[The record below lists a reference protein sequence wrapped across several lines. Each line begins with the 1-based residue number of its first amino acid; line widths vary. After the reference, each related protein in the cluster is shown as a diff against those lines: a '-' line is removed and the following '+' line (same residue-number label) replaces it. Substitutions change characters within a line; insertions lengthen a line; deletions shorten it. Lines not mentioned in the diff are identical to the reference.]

1 MILTEQTTDWWKGGI
16 IYQIY
21 PRSFQ
26 DTTGSG
32 TGDLAGIAQRLPYV
46 ASLGVDAVWISPFFT
61 SPMKDFGYDVSDYCG
76 IDPIFGTM
84 EDFDWLVQSAHELG
98 LKVMID
104 LVMSHT
110 SDQHPWF
117 KESRTSRDNPKSDWY
132 VWSDPRPD
140 GTPPNNWLSIF
151 GGSAWQWDAR
161 REQYFLHNF
170 LSSQPDLNFHN
181 PAVQDALIEMARF
194 WLDKGV
200 DGFRMDVITLISKRT
215 DSNGKLPGE
224 YGSELEDLPVG
235 EEGYS
240 NPNPFCADGPR
251 QDEFLAEMR
260 REVFEGREGFLTVG
274 EAPGV
279 TAQRNEH
286 ITDPGNGELDMLFLF
301 EHVDFDC
308 EGTKW
313 KPLPL
318 DLPKFKSIMA
328 GYQTAVQNAGW
339 ASLFTGNHDQ
349 PRVVS
354 RWGDDSAEESRVRS
368 AKALGLML
376 HMHRGTPYIYQGE
389 ELGMTDAHFT
399 RLDQYRD
406 LESLNA
412 YRQRVE
418 EAKVQSSESMMAGLA
433 ARSRDNA
440 RTPMQWD
447 GSGYAGFTAPDAATE
462 PWISVN
468 PNHAEINAAGEFDDP
483 DSVYS
488 FYKQLVALR
497 HNSPVVAAGDWR
509 LIDAADPHVYAFTRE
524 LDAEKLLVVVNM
536 SSRTVDLPREAAELT
551 AVGIAE
557 PNVVISTYDAP
568 HTVASLAYRELD
580 PWEAAVIQL

>member
-1 MILTEQTTDWWKGGI
+1 MKKKWWHEKIG
-16 IYQIY
+16 YQIY
-21 PRSFQ
+21 PKSFL
-26 DTTGSG
+26 DTNGDG
-32 TGDLAGIAQRLPYV
+32 VGDLTGVIEKLPYLEQ
-46 ASLGVDAVWISPFFT
+46 LGVDILWLSPVYP
-61 SPMKDFGYDVSDYCG
+61 SPMVDNGYDISDYEN
-76 IDPIFGTM
+76 IDPRFGTL
-84 EDFDWLVQSAHELG
+84 EDMDRLIAEAKKKNISII
-98 LKVMID
+98 MD
-104 LVMSHT
+104 LVVNHC
-110 SDQHPWF
+110 SDQHAWF
-117 KESRTSRDNPKSDWY
+117 RKAIADPKGPYGDYFYLKEGK
-132 VWSDPRPD
+132 D
-140 GTPPNNWLSIF
+140 GKEPNNWRSYF
-151 GGSAWQWDAR
+151 GGSVWEKLPGQDNLYYYHAYAKQ
-161 REQYFLHNF
+161 
-170 LSSQPDLNFHN
+170 QPDLNWEN
-181 PAVQDALIEMARF
+181 PALREEIYKMVNW
-194 WLDKGV
+194 WLDRGV

-215 DSNGKLPGE
+215 DLSGKLPGE
-224 YGSELEDLPVG
+224 YGSELDDLPVG

-279 TAQRNEH
+279 TAQRNEY
-286 ITDPGNGELDMLFLF
+286 ITDPANGELDMLFLF

-308 EGTKW
+308 EGVKW

-318 DLPKFKSIMA
+318 DLPKLKSIMA
-328 GYQTAVQNAGW
+328 GYQAAVKNAGW

-354 RWGDDSAEESRVRS
+354 RWGDDSSEESRVRS

-568 HTVASLAYRELD
+568 HTVASLANRELD

>member
-1 MILTEQTTDWWKGGI
+1 MTTFNRAIIPDAIRTNGATPNPWWSNAVV
-16 IYQIY
+16 YQIY

-26 DTTGSG
+26 DTNGDG
-32 TGDLAGIAQRLPYV
+32 FGDLKGITSRLDYL
-46 ASLGVDAVWISPFFT
+46 ADLGVDVLWLSPVYK
-61 SPMKDFGYDVSDYCG
+61 SPQDDNGYDISDYQD
-76 IDPIFGTM
+76 IDPLFGTLDDM
-84 EDFDWLVQSAHELG
+84 DELLAEAHKRG
-98 LKVMID
+98 LKIVMD
-104 LVMSHT
+104 LVVNHT
-110 SDQHPWF
+110 SDEHAWF
-117 KESRTSRDNPKSDWY
+117 EASKNKDDEHADWY
-132 VWSDPRPD
+132 WWRPARP
-140 GTPPNNWLSIF
+140 GTTPGEPGAEPNQWGSYF
-151 GGSAWQWDAR
+151 GGSAWEYCPER
-161 REQYFLHNF
+161 GEYFLHQF
-170 LSSQPDLNFHN
+170 SKKQPDLNWEN
-181 PAVQDALIEMARF
+181 PAVRRAVYDMMNW
-194 WLDKGV
+194 WLDRGV

-224 YGSELEDLPVG
+224 YGSELEDLP
-235 EEGYS
+235 
-240 NPNPFCADGPR
+240 
-251 QDEFLAEMR
+251 
-260 REVFEGREGFLTVG
+260 VG

-568 HTVASLAYRELD
+568 HTVASLANRELD

>member
-1 MILTEQTTDWWKGGI
+1 MNKAWWKEAV

-21 PRSFQ
+21 PKSFC
-26 DTTGSG
+26 DSD
-32 TGDLAGIAQRLPYV
+32 GDGIGDIPGILSKLDYLKN
-46 ASLGVDAVWISPFFT
+46 LGVSVLWISPIYE
-61 SPMKDFGYDVSDYCG
+61 SPDYDNGYDISDYQA
-76 IDPIFGTM
+76 IKRVFGSL
-84 EDFDWLVQSAHELG
+84 EDFDQLLAEAHQRG
-98 LKVMID
+98 LKIVMD
-104 LVMSHT
+104 LVVNHT
-110 SDQHPWF
+110 SHLHEWF
-117 KESRTSRDNPKSDWY
+117 IESRSSKDSPKRDFYIWKPGNK
-132 VWSDPRPD
+132 
-140 GTPPNNWLSIF
+140 GGPPNNWGAWF
-151 GGSAWQWDAR
+151 GGSAWTLDEATGD
-161 REQYFLHNF
+161 YYLNLF
-170 LSSQPDLNFHN
+170 SPYQPDLNWEC
-181 PAVQDALIEMARF
+181 AEMRQSVYAMMRW
-194 WLDKGV
+194 WLDRGV

-215 DSNGKLPGE
+215 DLSGKLPGE
-224 YGSELEDLPVG
+224 YGSELDDLPVG

-279 TAQRNEH
+279 TAQRNEY
-286 ITDPGNGELDMLFLF
+286 ITDPANGELDMLFLF

-308 EGTKW
+308 EGVKW

-318 DLPKFKSIMA
+318 DLPKLKSIMA
-328 GYQTAVQNAGW
+328 GYQAAVKNAGW

-354 RWGDDSAEESRVRS
+354 RWGDDSSEESRVRS

-418 EAKVQSSESMMAGLA
+418 EAKVQSPESMLAGIA
-433 ARSRDNA
+433 ARGRDNS

-447 GSGYAGFTAPDAATE
+447 GSVYAGFTAPDAAKE

-468 PNHAEINAAGEFDDP
+468 PNHAAINAAGEFDDP
-483 DSVYS
+483 DSVYA
-488 FYKQLVALR
+488 FYKQLIALR
-497 HNSPVVAAGDWR
+497 HDMPVVAAGDWH
-509 LIDAADPHVYAFTRE
+509 LLDADDAHVYAFTRT
-524 LDAEKLLVVVNM
+524 LGDEKLLVVVNM
-536 SSRTVDLPREAAELT
+536 SGRTVDLPRETAEL
-551 AVGIAE
+551 AAAGITE
-557 PNVVISTYDAP
+557 SNVVISTYDAP
-568 HTVASLAYRELD
+568 HAVVSLANRELD

>member
-1 MILTEQTTDWWKGGI
+1 MSDWFKRAVVYQVYPKSFMDANGDGI
-16 IYQIY
+16 
-21 PRSFQ
+21 
-26 DTTGSG
+26 
-32 TGDLAGIAQRLPYV
+32 GDLRGVTEKLDYIHELGANVIWLNPIYKN
-46 ASLGVDAVWISPFFT
+46 SGVDG
-61 SPMKDFGYDVSDYCG
+61 GYDISDYRA
-76 IDPIFGTM
+76 IAPEFGTM
-84 EDFDWLVQSAHELG
+84 EDFDELLRQAHARG
-98 LKVMID
+98 IRIIMD
-104 LVMSHT
+104 LVVNHT
-110 SDQHPWF
+110 STEHAWF
-117 KESRTSRDNPKSDWY
+117 KESRADKDNPKRDFY
-132 VWSDPRPD
+132 VWRPPFE
-140 GTPPNNWLSIF
+140 GGVPNGERSIF
-151 GGSAWQWDAR
+151 SGSAWEKDEATGEYYLHMFAK
-161 REQYFLHNF
+161 EQA
-170 LSSQPDLNFHN
+170 DLNWHN
-181 PAVQDALIEMARF
+181 EQVRQGVYDMMRW
-194 WLDKGV
+194 WLDKGI

-568 HTVASLAYRELD
+568 HTVASLANRELD

>member
-1 MILTEQTTDWWKGGI
+1 MG
-16 IYQIY
+16 
-21 PRSFQ
+21 
-26 DTTGSG
+26 
-32 TGDLAGIAQRLPYV
+32 
-46 ASLGVDAVWISPFFT
+46 
-61 SPMKDFGYDVSDYCG
+61 
-76 IDPIFGTM
+76 
-84 EDFDWLVQSAHELG
+84 
-98 LKVMID
+98 
-104 LVMSHT
+104 
-110 SDQHPWF
+110 
-117 KESRTSRDNPKSDWY
+117 ES
-132 VWSDPRPD
+132 
-140 GTPPNNWLSIF
+140 
-151 GGSAWQWDAR
+151 
-161 REQYFLHNF
+161 
-170 LSSQPDLNFHN
+170 
-181 PAVQDALIEMARF
+181 
-194 WLDKGV
+194 
-200 DGFRMDVITLISKRT
+200 
-215 DSNGKLPGE
+215 
-224 YGSELEDLPVG
+224 
-235 EEGYS
+235 
-240 NPNPFCADGPR
+240 
-251 QDEFLAEMR
+251 
-260 REVFEGREGFLTVG
+260 
-274 EAPGV
+274 PGV

-462 PWISVN
+462 P
-468 PNHAEINAAGEFDDP
+468 
-483 DSVYS
+483 
-488 FYKQLVALR
+488 
-497 HNSPVVAAGDWR
+497 
-509 LIDAADPHVYAFTRE
+509 
-524 LDAEKLLVVVNM
+524 
-536 SSRTVDLPREAAELT
+536 
-551 AVGIAE
+551 
-557 PNVVISTYDAP
+557 
-568 HTVASLAYRELD
+568 
-580 PWEAAVIQL
+580 

>member
-1 MILTEQTTDWWKGGI
+1 M
-16 IYQIY
+16 
-21 PRSFQ
+21 PS
-26 DTTGSG
+26 
-32 TGDLAGIAQRLPYV
+32 
-46 ASLGVDAVWISPFFT
+46 
-61 SPMKDFGYDVSDYCG
+61 SD
-76 IDPIFGTM
+76 
-84 EDFDWLVQSAHELG
+84 
-98 LKVMID
+98 
-104 LVMSHT
+104 
-110 SDQHPWF
+110 
-117 KESRTSRDNPKSDWY
+117 
-132 VWSDPRPD
+132 
-140 GTPPNNWLSIF
+140 
-151 GGSAWQWDAR
+151 
-161 REQYFLHNF
+161 
-170 LSSQPDLNFHN
+170 
-181 PAVQDALIEMARF
+181 
-194 WLDKGV
+194 
-200 DGFRMDVITLISKRT
+200 
-215 DSNGKLPGE
+215 
-224 YGSELEDLPVG
+224 
-235 EEGYS
+235 EE
-240 NPNPFCADGPR
+240 
-251 QDEFLAEMR
+251 R
-260 REVFEGREGFLTVG
+260 REVAARLRE
-274 EAPGV
+274 EAPETYVGLY
-279 TAQRNEH
+279 
-286 ITDPGNGELDMLFLF
+286 G
-301 EHVDFDC
+301 
-308 EGTKW
+308 
-313 KPLPL
+313 
-318 DLPKFKSIMA
+318 
-328 GYQTAVQNAGW
+328 AVMGRQVAP
-339 ASLFTGNHDQ
+339 D
-349 PRVVS
+349 S
-354 RWGDDSAEESRVRS
+354 RWGDDAAEESRVRS

-524 LDAEKLLVVVNM
+524 LDAEKLLVVVNR

-568 HTVASLAYRELD
+568 HTVASLANRELD

>member
-1 MILTEQTTDWWKGGI
+1 MEKRWWKESI
-16 IYQIY
+16 VYQIY
-21 PRSFQ
+21 PRSFK
-26 DTTGSG
+26 DSNGDG
-32 TGDLAGIAQRLPYV
+32 IGDLNGITEKMDYLEK
-46 ASLGVDAVWISPFFT
+46 LGVNVVWLSPVYQ
-61 SPMKDFGYDVSDYCG
+61 SPNDDNGYDISDYRA
-76 IDPIFGTM
+76 IMTEFGTM
-84 EDFDWLVQSAHELG
+84 EDFDRMLAAAHEHG
-98 LKVMID
+98 IKIVMD
-104 LVMSHT
+104 LVVNHT
-110 SDQHPWF
+110 SDEHPWF
-117 KESRTSRDNPKSDWY
+117 IESRKSKDNPYRDYYIW
-132 VWSDPRPD
+132 RD
-140 GTPPNNWLSIF
+140 GKDGKEPNNW
-151 GGSAWQWDAR
+151 GSCFSGPAWEYD
-161 REQYFLHNF
+161 EETDMYYLHLF
-170 LSSQPDLNFHN
+170 SKKQPDLNWDN
-181 PAVQDALIEMARF
+181 PKVREEVFDMMNW
-194 WLDKGV
+194 WLDRGV

-215 DSNGKLPGE
+215 DLSGKLPGE
-224 YGSELEDLPVG
+224 YGSELDDLPVG

-279 TAQRNEH
+279 TAQRNEY
-286 ITDPGNGELDMLFLF
+286 ITDPANGELDMLFLF

-308 EGTKW
+308 EGVKW

-318 DLPKFKSIMA
+318 DLPKLKSIMA
-328 GYQTAVQNAGW
+328 GYQAAVKNAGW

-354 RWGDDSAEESRVRS
+354 RWGDDSSEESRVRS

-418 EAKVQSSESMMAGLA
+418 EAKVQSPESMLAGIA
-433 ARSRDNA
+433 ARGRDNS

-447 GSGYAGFTAPDAATE
+447 GSVYAGFTAPDAAKE

-468 PNHAEINAAGEFDDP
+468 PNHAAINAAGEFDDP
-483 DSVYS
+483 DSVYA
-488 FYKQLVALR
+488 FYKQLIALR
-497 HNSPVVAAGDWR
+497 HDMPGDWH
-509 LIDAADPHVYAFTRE
+509 LLDADDAHVYAFTRT
-524 LDAEKLLVVVNM
+524 LGDEKLLVVVNM
-536 SSRTVDLPREAAELT
+536 SGRTVDLPRETAEL
-551 AVGIAE
+551 AAAGITE
-557 PNVVISTYDAP
+557 SNVVISTYDAP
-568 HTVASLAYRELD
+568 HAVASLANRELD

>member
-1 MILTEQTTDWWKGGI
+1 M
-16 IYQIY
+16 
-21 PRSFQ
+21 R
-26 DTTGSG
+26 
-32 TGDLAGIAQRLPYV
+32 R
-46 ASLGVDAVWISPFFT
+46 AV
-61 SPMKDFGYDVSDYCG
+61 YD
-76 IDPIFGTM
+76 M
-84 EDFDWLVQSAHELG
+84 
-98 LKVMID
+98 M
-104 LVMSHT
+104 
-110 SDQHPWF
+110 
-117 KESRTSRDNPKSDWY
+117 
-132 VWSDPRPD
+132 
-140 GTPPNNWLSIF
+140 NW
-151 GGSAWQWDAR
+151 
-161 REQYFLHNF
+161 
-170 LSSQPDLNFHN
+170 
-181 PAVQDALIEMARF
+181 
-194 WLDKGV
+194 WLDRGV

-497 HNSPVVAAGDWR
+497 HNSPVVAAGDWH
-509 LIDAADPHVYAFTRE
+509 LLDADDAHVYAFTRT
-524 LDAEKLLVVVNM
+524 LGDEKLLVVVNM
-536 SSRTVDLPREAAELT
+536 SGRTVDLPRETAEL
-551 AVGIAE
+551 AAAGITE
-557 PNVVISTYDAP
+557 SNVVISTYDAS
-568 HTVASLAYRELD
+568 HAVASLANRELD

>member
-1 MILTEQTTDWWKGGI
+1 
-16 IYQIY
+16 
-21 PRSFQ
+21 
-26 DTTGSG
+26 
-32 TGDLAGIAQRLPYV
+32 
-46 ASLGVDAVWISPFFT
+46 
-61 SPMKDFGYDVSDYCG
+61 
-76 IDPIFGTM
+76 
-84 EDFDWLVQSAHELG
+84 
-98 LKVMID
+98 
-104 LVMSHT
+104 
-110 SDQHPWF
+110 
-117 KESRTSRDNPKSDWY
+117 
-132 VWSDPRPD
+132 
-140 GTPPNNWLSIF
+140 
-151 GGSAWQWDAR
+151 
-161 REQYFLHNF
+161 
-170 LSSQPDLNFHN
+170 
-181 PAVQDALIEMARF
+181 
-194 WLDKGV
+194 
-200 DGFRMDVITLISKRT
+200 
-215 DSNGKLPGE
+215 
-224 YGSELEDLPVG
+224 
-235 EEGYS
+235 
-240 NPNPFCADGPR
+240 
-251 QDEFLAEMR
+251 
-260 REVFEGREGFLTVG
+260 
-274 EAPGV
+274 
-279 TAQRNEH
+279 
-286 ITDPGNGELDMLFLF
+286 
-301 EHVDFDC
+301 
-308 EGTKW
+308 
-313 KPLPL
+313 
-318 DLPKFKSIMA
+318 MA

-447 GSGYAGFTAPDAATE
+447 GSGYAGFTVPDAATE

-568 HTVASLAYRELD
+568 HTVASLANRELD

>member
-1 MILTEQTTDWWKGGI
+1 M
-16 IYQIY
+16 
-21 PRSFQ
+21 R
-26 DTTGSG
+26 
-32 TGDLAGIAQRLPYV
+32 R
-46 ASLGVDAVWISPFFT
+46 AV
-61 SPMKDFGYDVSDYCG
+61 YD
-76 IDPIFGTM
+76 M
-84 EDFDWLVQSAHELG
+84 
-98 LKVMID
+98 M
-104 LVMSHT
+104 
-110 SDQHPWF
+110 
-117 KESRTSRDNPKSDWY
+117 
-132 VWSDPRPD
+132 
-140 GTPPNNWLSIF
+140 NW
-151 GGSAWQWDAR
+151 
-161 REQYFLHNF
+161 
-170 LSSQPDLNFHN
+170 
-181 PAVQDALIEMARF
+181 
-194 WLDKGV
+194 WLDRGV

-215 DSNGKLPGE
+215 DLSGKLPGE
-224 YGSELEDLPVG
+224 YGSELDDLPVG

-279 TAQRNEH
+279 TAQRNEY
-286 ITDPGNGELDMLFLF
+286 ITDPANGELDMLFLF

-308 EGTKW
+308 EGVKW

-318 DLPKFKSIMA
+318 DLPKLKSIMA
-328 GYQTAVQNAGW
+328 GYQAAVKNAGW

-354 RWGDDSAEESRVRS
+354 RWGDDSSEESRVRS

-418 EAKVQSSESMMAGLA
+418 EAKVQSPESMLAGIA
-433 ARSRDNA
+433 ARGRDNS

-447 GSGYAGFTAPDAATE
+447 GSVYAGFTAPDAAKE

-468 PNHAEINAAGEFDDP
+468 PNHAAINAAGEFEIRIRYMP
-483 DSVYS
+483 STS
-488 FYKQLVALR
+488 
-497 HNSPVVAAGDWR
+497 S
-509 LIDAADPHVYAFTRE
+509 
-524 LDAEKLLVVVNM
+524 
-536 SSRTVDLPREAAELT
+536 SSRCATTCLSWRPAT
-551 AVGIAE
+551 GICSMRMTRMSTPSPAPSAMRSCWSWSTCPAE
-557 PNVVISTYDAP
+557 PLI
-568 HTVASLAYRELD
+568 YRAKPPNWPPPES
-580 PWEAAVIQL
+580 PSRTW